1 MPQKRILTKKG
12 IVPNPTV
19 VSQPVNSIPE
29 VVPASSTRV
38 TRIPIP
44 RGTKVSVA
52 VVKPST
58 QQHKPATAANTTAI
72 TSATTN
78 IVTETI
84 PSDTSLITSSTGS
97 LADWAIDFQVQLR
110 AMNSRFVAS
119 YETRLNEVERLTAE
133 NSQLKFALH
142 DAHLLIAQLQAEVK
156 RLNSLPGDLVM
167 SDVPAASSGA
177 PAGVV
182 SDVSLG
188 SSGPSGSPGS
198 SGFSGASGA
207 SGIFGVSAGAS
218 GVAFSGIS
226 SGVSASNTIF
236 GGGNSS
242 VSKYASLPP
251 TSSKPAS
258 TSPAPP
264 TSFADAAKKA
274 PKSKPKSK
282 SKPSAKKVEAAVRF
296 FSDYPEE
303 YVQGYR
309 YLYFRSRH
317 RKFFKER
324 VLDVHYPTPMAVAL
338 LVHHEYAK
346 ELLDTLGKAGVTP
359 LADFDPRDPNI
370 LEDPRLVSLT
380 EAERV
385 DKVIEVHQG
394 RLLRGLK
401 YLYQHA
407 GRRPVSIAVA
417 TDFFHKEWISAA
429 QLHEFKSTGT
439 FTIGVSDGSG
449 SGAAGFSGSGS
460 PGSPGSGGV
469 FETDNVD
476 MPDADTTVASVSL
489 PGDRMTINTVT
500 QSLPLSSLIFITET
514 WLLPPLRLPTSWQQ
528 FHTYGLPVPNMRRGQ
543 MGISLLVN
551 PDFPYPVT
559 HIPSVSP
566 YVVLSCQVASTL
578 IHCVYLPP
586 TASFSNSDALSVLR
600 DLPLHSS
607 PSQTNTIIC
616 GDLNARHARLL
627 GDTKTTTRGTLLY
640 EWLLDTGLYC
650 WNASFAFGEPT
661 LEDPSCSYATL
672 FSDRIAPFH
681 DHLVSLLTSTT
692 CPDFDSLDDT
702 LTDTIHSLLT
712 DSIGRRFPKPPG
724 NTWFWTSDLQTAFD
738 LRERLHTRWCRSPTS
753 FEQCKRWAEYL
764 ADTKAFQKA
773 IRRRRRQSWKQI
785 RDKCY
790 IKHSSKVSHSRS

>member
-317 RKFFKER
+317 RKSFKEVREQLHTLKIQNWR
-324 VLDVHYPTPMAVAL
+324 VLDIHYPAPMAVAL

-407 GRRPVSIAVA
+407 GRRPISIAVA
-417 TDFFHKEWISAA
+417 TDFFHKEWISDA
-429 QLHEFKSTGT
+429 QLHEFRSTGT

-449 SGAAGFSGSGS
+449 SGSAGFSGSGS
-460 PGSPGSGGV
+460 PGSPGSPGSGGV
-469 FETDNVD
+469 FETENVD

-489 PGDRMTINTVT
+489 PGGDK
-500 QSLPLSSLIFITET
+500 PE
-514 WLLPPLRLPTSWQQ
+514 
-528 FHTYGLPVPNMRRGQ
+528 
-543 MGISLLVN
+543 IS
-551 PDFPYPVT
+551 
-559 HIPSVSP
+559 
-566 YVVLSCQVASTL
+566 Q
-578 IHCVYLPP
+578 
-586 TASFSNSDALSVLR
+586 
-600 DLPLHSS
+600 
-607 PSQTNTIIC
+607 
-616 GDLNARHARLL
+616 
-627 GDTKTTTRGTLLY
+627 
-640 EWLLDTGLYC
+640 
-650 WNASFAFGEPT
+650 
-661 LEDPSCSYATL
+661 
-672 FSDRIAPFH
+672 
-681 DHLVSLLTSTT
+681 
-692 CPDFDSLDDT
+692 
-702 LTDTIHSLLT
+702 
-712 DSIGRRFPKPPG
+712 
-724 NTWFWTSDLQTAFD
+724 
-738 LRERLHTRWCRSPTS
+738 
-753 FEQCKRWAEYL
+753 
-764 ADTKAFQKA
+764 
-773 IRRRRRQSWKQI
+773 
-785 RDKCY
+785 
-790 IKHSSKVSHSRS
+790 